1 MNNFYKMTPQLGFG
15 EAVKLAS
22 GRLVDFK
29 GRSRRSEFWW
39 WMMIVLVCNFVA
51 SLLLPSYTVA
61 NAVAL
66 TLIMACGLSV
76 TVRRLHDTG
85 QSGIWVY
92 ISFALGI
99 ATQFF
104 SVYALADFFTE
115 YMEMLEFGTVP
126 NPDDITELM
135 TPYIGRFLGYMGL
148 TLLWGVSSLVVFIMV
163 LMDGKAEPNKYGPS
177 PKYVPEA

>member
-1 MNNFYKMTPQLGFG
+1 
-15 EAVKLAS
+15 
-22 GRLVDFK
+22 
-29 GRSRRSEFWW
+29 
-39 WMMIVLVCNFVA
+39 MIVLVCNFVA

>member
-92 ISFALGI
+92 ISFATKKRGNI
-99 ATQFF
+99 MSTA
-104 SVYALADFFTE
+104 E